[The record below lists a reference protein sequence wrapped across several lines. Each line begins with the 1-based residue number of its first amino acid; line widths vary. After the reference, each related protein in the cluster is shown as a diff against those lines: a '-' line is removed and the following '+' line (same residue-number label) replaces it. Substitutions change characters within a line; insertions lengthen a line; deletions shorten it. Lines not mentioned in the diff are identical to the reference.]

1 MWTTRARQDVAEDHA
16 YIAVENPAAADRLA
30 LEIFDKVESL
40 AALGLSGVSRSS
52 YGAGLRS
59 IACRDRV
66 IFFRVNENELT
77 VLRVLRVLHGHQDI
91 SADHFK
97 QEEN

>member
-16 YIAVENPAAADRLA
+16 YIAMENPAAADRLA

-59 IACRDRV
+59 IAYRGRV

-77 VLRVLRVLHGHQDI
+77 VLRVLHGHQDI